1 MTVYPSTLE
10 QCDGEIARMFYIVG
24 LSFNVARNPYYR
36 NSFVRASQILGY
48 VPGYNSLS
56 TTLLQK
62 ERKNIDMHLHPLK
75 NTRKQKGVSICTD
88 GWSDPQGRPIF
99 NLIAANESGHMIC

>member
-1 MTVYPSTLE
+1 
-10 QCDGEIARMFYIVG
+10 
-24 LSFNVARNPYYR
+24 
-36 NSFVRASQILGY
+36 
-48 VPGYNSLS
+48 
-56 TTLLQK
+56 
-62 ERKNIDMHLHPLK
+62 MHLHPLK